1 VRRLRPTV
9 VTYNAMINAC
19 SRRWEEAIWWFSALE
34 KRGEERKE
42 ERPQPSVISYNS
54 LMTVLGTNSLWV
66 QALSVWQ
73 QMMREGL
80 QPSVMTISTL
90 GRHLRGPGA
99 LRLLSLCNEADVRPD
114 LILCNTVLE
123 NCQRMLRW
131 QQALAVLQEMPWKI
145 GITPD
150 EVSYNTAV
158 NALELSD
165 AWSTAVQLLRQMRC
179 EDLQPS
185 TVTYNSTMGAL
196 KKSLLWQ
203 RTMSLW
209 QELAEDGHRLSEVTG
224 DIAVTALSCSHRWAA
239 AVALVDSQPVG
250 AAGLASAWH
259 SCEAFHERRALRHV
273 QQQLR
278 SKVNTQHGEALMKVW
293 RHHEIA
299 VLLQGTVL
307 WWRFLWKLHMLHMGK
322 AHPDLKDVI
331 VPSAAARLWEMPK
344 REAMAPLVW
353 HGMRGATLP
362 LEPFVGLLPVACEIC
377 LRGRGTRGVSISWGP
392 VPRLG
397 SRGDPLGRSGS
408 RIETLGLKVWSSARC
423 ALRLVEFVRLHAT
436 SVDTGPNKG
445 GVRLWDSEVGTPN
458 LRLNIGQP

>member
-1 VRRLRPTV
+1 MAKNAVTLVLETCGRRVQWQRALQVAQVEALDVAQCTTVLNICGRGLQWHIATELFHQLPVRRLRPTV

-239 AVALVDSQPVG
+239 AVALVDSQWLGG
-250 AAGLASAWH
+250 ASEGPWVLQAWLRH
-259 SCEAFHERRALRHV
+259 GTHVKHSMREGPYGTCSSSCE
-273 QQQLR
+273 
-278 SKVNTQHGEALMKVW
+278 
-293 RHHEIA
+293 
-299 VLLQGTVL
+299 
-307 WWRFLWKLHMLHMGK
+307 
-322 AHPDLKDVI
+322 
-331 VPSAAARLWEMPK
+331 
-344 REAMAPLVW
+344 
-353 HGMRGATLP
+353 
-362 LEPFVGLLPVACEIC
+362 
-377 LRGRGTRGVSISWGP
+377 
-392 VPRLG
+392 
-397 SRGDPLGRSGS
+397 
-408 RIETLGLKVWSSARC
+408 
-423 ALRLVEFVRLHAT
+423 VR
-436 SVDTGPNKG
+436 
-445 GVRLWDSEVGTPN
+445 
-458 LRLNIGQP
+458 

>member
-1 VRRLRPTV
+1 
-9 VTYNAMINAC
+9 MINAC

-90 GRHLRGPGA
+90 GRHLRGPGEQGVWWESDSTPLSLGRSQEGA

-203 RTMSLW
+203 RRSARKGCAERCAKRRSLKRASRTMSLW

-322 AHPDLKDVI
+322 AHPDLKDGCYRALGGSQALGDAQTGGNGSPGVARHERGYI
-331 VPSAAARLWEMPK
+331 AAGAI
-344 REAMAPLVW
+344 
-353 HGMRGATLP
+353 RGA
-362 LEPFVGLLPVACEIC
+362 VAGC
-377 LRGRGTRGVSISWGP
+377 LRDLLARPRHPWRLHLLGP
-392 VPRLG
+392 C
-397 SRGDPLGRSGS
+397 DPLGRSGS
-408 RIETLGLKVWSSARC
+408 RIETLGLK
-423 ALRLVEFVRLHAT
+423 
-436 SVDTGPNKG
+436 
-445 GVRLWDSEVGTPN
+445 DSCC
-458 LRLNIGQP
+458 